1 MVHGPVVHFLKIG
14 APSVS
19 CCGVQTRELVYK
31 ILIIFNMLK
40 YVCLYYKVTIST
52 FCFEWVSNLVFHPEG
67 KLKVLEDRVPR
78 RIMGSK
84 EDEITGALRELS
96 NEEHHN
102 LYSPPGYY

>member
-1 MVHGPVVHFLKIG
+1 
-14 APSVS
+14 
-19 CCGVQTRELVYK
+19 
-31 ILIIFNMLK
+31 
-40 YVCLYYKVTIST
+40 
-52 FCFEWVSNLVFHPEG
+52 LVFHPEG